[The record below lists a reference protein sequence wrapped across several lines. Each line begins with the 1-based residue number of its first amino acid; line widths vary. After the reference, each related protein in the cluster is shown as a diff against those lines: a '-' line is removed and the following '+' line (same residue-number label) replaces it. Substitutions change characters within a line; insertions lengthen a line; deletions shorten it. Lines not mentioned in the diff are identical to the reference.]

1 MVLHTNDPRVSH
13 ARIKFPSE
21 GASMSKGEGKKVAIW
36 DCLQRRRTR
45 MIYKFNLPC
54 DGHARSWRRR
64 GGWLVDLAQGS
75 AKRQSPGLVIVVPA
89 LAYHFCPALLAGFT
103 QPGTHLFAK
112 PSRGDGIASRCD

>member
-1 MVLHTNDPRVSH
+1 MD
-13 ARIKFPSE
+13 
-21 GASMSKGEGKKVAIW
+21 
-36 DCLQRRRTR
+36 
-45 MIYKFNLPC
+45 
-54 DGHARSWRRR
+54 
-64 GGWLVDLAQGS
+64 LVQGS